1 MKRFKRNIL
10 LFFMGALIIV
20 LTSFSVIFFSFNKQV
35 DLQDGILRTE
45 KNIMNVDSL
54 ITIQLQME
62 SDKRAFQLTSD
73 FNFLKKYSSAK
84 SLTSKCFTS
93 LYQNCT
99 DPADIKRVGKIE
111 GLMQTRHK
119 RLDSGLFLFRFVSH
133 EAAVSFMQLPE
144 NIFIRDQLDTELEL
158 LKKYFVNQFHGST
171 KSINNYSSVNKGGLF
186 VLLLVFISIMVT
198 ASLSFKKAQQRVLI
212 NHFKFKEAQRIAKIG
227 SWEWNFANGKLKWSQ
242 EQFKIF
248 GEERGKFDL
257 TFESYLDHFKMED
270 KIKIRELLLKVSAG
284 NGSFALEHEIT
295 RKDGS
300 KSMVYEQ
307 GTLLYDKKG
316 KAIGLFGTTQDITER
331 VNAEKELL
339 KAQKEFKE
347 IFENSADGIYRSTK
361 DGRFIM
367 ANRSMARIFGYNT
380 TEELINSITDI
391 GSQIY
396 ANPDDRKKMAELISQ
411 QGNVENYELQVIT
424 KSGTPIW
431 VSANIRLGVDES
443 GTFKCFEGTLEDIS
457 ERKNAEQQLLN
468 LSNRLQLAI
477 KATNIGIWDWDL
489 VNENTVWDEEMFRIY
504 NIDKNNCKSITEAW
518 EAAVHPE
525 DLLRVKEEMIQA
537 INGEK
542 EFDTIFRVLWKD
554 HSIHFVKGHAL
565 VIYDENGKPG
575 NMIGTNQDISEQ
587 KFAEEEILLLNHNL
601 EQFASITAHDLQEPI
616 RMVSGFLGLLDKKY
630 SIQLDEQARSYI
642 SRAKDGADRMTI
654 LIRDLLEYSRS
665 GNKAAKKGFVNLASI
680 VELVQNDMSI
690 VMTDTSA
697 DVYVQNNLP
706 IVEGTESALY
716 RLFLNLVS
724 NGIKFR
730 KKDIPPYVEICID
743 EDQEFWKFTIQDNGI
758 GVKEADQQKLF
769 KAFQRLHGKGEYPGT
784 GLGLVTC
791 KKIVET
797 HGGKIWMTSEYGK
810 GTAFHFTLPK
820 MRA

>member
-35 DLQDGILRTE
+35 DLQDVILRTE

-73 FNFLKKYSSAK
+73 FNFLKKYSSTK
-84 SLTSKCFTS
+84 TLSGKCFET

-99 DPADIKRVGKIE
+99 DPADIKRVGKLE
-111 GLMQTRHK
+111 VLMQTRHK
-119 RLDSGLFLFRFVSH
+119 NLDSGLFLFRFVSQ

-144 NIFIRDQLDTELEL
+144 NIFIRDQLDTELES
-158 LKKYFVNQFHGST
+158 LKKYFVNQFLVST
-171 KSINNYSSVNKGGLF
+171 KSINNYSRINKGGLL
-186 VLLLVFISIMVT
+186 VLLLVFITIMVT
-198 ASLSFKKAQQRVLI
+198 ASLSFKITQQRVLI
-212 NHFKFKEAQRIAKIG
+212 NHFKFKEAQRIARIG

-248 GEERGKFDL
+248 GQERGKFNL
-257 TFESYLDHFKMED
+257 TFDSYLDHFKKED
-270 KIKIRELLLKVSAG
+270 QLKIREMIIDVTAG
-284 NGSFALEHEIT
+284 KGQFEFEHELM

-300 KSMVYEQ
+300 ITMVHEQ
-307 GTLLYDKKG
+307 GTVLYDKKG
-316 KAIGLFGTTQDITER
+316 EAIGLFGTTQDITDR
-331 VNAEKELL
+331 LNAGKELL

-347 IFENSADGIYRSTK
+347 IFDNSADGIYRSTK
-361 DGRFIM
+361 DGQFIM
-367 ANRSMARIFGYNT
+367 ANKSMAKIFGYDT
-380 TEELINSITDI
+380 PEELICSIKDI

-396 ANPDDRKKMAELISQ
+396 ADPEDRKRMSELISQ
-411 QGNVENYELQVIT
+411 QGHIENYEMQVLT
-424 KSGTPIW
+424 KTGKPIW
-431 VSANIRLGVDES
+431 VSANISIGRNDNGD
-443 GTFKCFEGTLEDIS
+443 FKYFEGTLEDIS
-457 ERKNAEQQLLN
+457 ERKNAEAEI
-468 LSNRLQLAI
+468 LQL
-477 KATNIGIWDWDL
+477 N
-489 VNENTVWDEEMFRIY
+489 
-504 NIDKNNCKSITEAW
+504 KS
-518 EAAVHPE
+518 
-525 DLLRVKEEMIQA
+525 
-537 INGEK
+537 
-542 EFDTIFRVLWKD
+542 
-554 HSIHFVKGHAL
+554 
-565 VIYDENGKPG
+565 
-575 NMIGTNQDISEQ
+575 
-587 KFAEEEILLLNHNL
+587 L
-601 EQFASITAHDLQEPI
+601 EQFANITAHDLQEPI

-630 SIQLDEQARSYI
+630 SSQLDEQARSYI
-642 SRAKDGADRMTI
+642 DRAKDGADRMTI

-665 GNKAAKKGFVNLASI
+665 GNKNAKKGFVNLSSV

-690 VMTDTSA
+690 VMADTAA
-697 DVYVQNNLP
+697 DMYVQNNLP

-730 KKDIPPYVEICID
+730 KKDIPPHVEICID
-743 EDQEFWKFTIQDNGI
+743 EEQDYWKFTVRDNGI
-758 GVKEADQQKLF
+758 GVKESDQDKLF

-820 MRA
+820 LRA